1 MGRAYV
7 VTGGGRGIGR
17 AVVER
22 LLGTED
28 TVVAI
33 ERDPAALAWTGRH
46 PRIVA
51 VVGDAADEA
60 VTERAADR
68 AQAAGTLTGWVNNA
82 AVFRDASVHSAPTR
96 EVLDLIAA
104 NLHPA
109 VVGCATAVRRFLA
122 AGTGGAIVNVSS
134 HQAGRAVPGCL
145 PYVTAKA
152 AVEGLTRALAVEYG
166 PRGIRVNAVALGSIA
181 TDGFAA
187 PDRPGR
193 PARGGGGHHCLPALR
208 RGRPHHRSGGTRRR
222 RPVGA
227 RPRPGSPRPPVA
239 VRIARSGQDRG
250 AVTTEMSSSATA
262 AGSTIWCRCSPG
274 MCRTDQPRA
283 RASAATRSYAGPN
296 STYTHGW
303 SAQPSGTGTACSK
316 YDSGRRGCSSVTT
329 RRVSS
334 SGNNGAISS
343 SPHQS
348 VQRGNRPSGPASPFR
363 EARNSSSVAGVAP
376 CLAGTSASTNT
387 DAATGWRTALRT
399 TGTNRP
405 ALLCATRIT
414 PRSGGTSARAPA
426 TAAATCRQ
434 AGGAPAPT

>member
-152 AVEGLTRALAVEYG
+152 AVEGLTRALAV
-166 PRGIRVNAVALGSIA
+166 ALGSIA
-181 TDGFAA
+181 TERYAALLNRLPGAEAARVEREMASLHPIGRVGRPEEVAATIAYLLSAEAGLITGAVVPVDGGRSVLARDPEA
-187 PDRPGR
+187 HDRP
-193 PARGGGGHHCLPALR
+193 
-208 RGRPHHRSGGTRRR
+208 
-222 RPVGA
+222 
-227 RPRPGSPRPPVA
+227 
-239 VRIARSGQDRG
+239 
-250 AVTTEMSSSATA
+250 
-262 AGSTIWCRCSPG
+262 
-274 MCRTDQPRA
+274 
-283 RASAATRSYAGPN
+283 
-296 STYTHGW
+296 
-303 SAQPSGTGTACSK
+303 
-316 YDSGRRGCSSVTT
+316 
-329 RRVSS
+329 
-334 SGNNGAISS
+334 
-343 SPHQS
+343 
-348 VQRGNRPSGPASPFR
+348 
-363 EARNSSSVAGVAP
+363 
-376 CLAGTSASTNT
+376 
-387 DAATGWRTALRT
+387 
-399 TGTNRP
+399 
-405 ALLCATRIT
+405 
-414 PRSGGTSARAPA
+414 
-426 TAAATCRQ
+426 
-434 AGGAPAPT
+434 